1 MEDRGGT
8 VLGKIAYGSLFVVG
22 VPALLVAWAHGTA
35 AAVTLA
41 PIRSLPFG
49 VAFTAIGLAFVLSGM
64 WALRVHGGGLPMNA
78 FPPPRYVDRGA
89 YAIVPHPIYVGFCG
103 VVVGVCLL
111 TGSASGLWLVAPTAI
126 LGCVA
131 LVYGYEKHDLEARFG
146 PARAKTAIRLPEAS
160 EDRPVLLDR
169 ASVHLLVLGPWVG
182 IYEIIAALGTPPDA
196 VATFLPGEARWP
208 VLEWAELF
216 YFTMYPGVILVT
228 LVARTKATLRRF
240 AVRGLL
246 SMAIVFPLFLAL
258 PFVAP
263 PRPFTPTTLL
273 GDMLVFERA
282 VDTAACAFP
291 SYHVVFAIFA
301 AAAFAET
308 WPRARAIAWAWGA
321 GVGFACVATGMHTVV
336 DVIGGIVTAV
346 AVIRARDVW
355 EALRSAAERVA
366 GSWHEWRLGPLRV
379 INHGLYGGLATA
391 AGCAIAGTL
400 AGPRSAAAMALGAA
414 CTVLFAGL
422 WAQVIEGSPQ
432 LLRPYGYY
440 GGVIGI
446 IVGSML
452 APLVG
457 TPTWVMLA
465 ACATAGPWIQ
475 SIGRLR
481 CLVQGCCHGAPC
493 DPAVGI
499 RYTHPRSRVCKLAH
513 LVGVPVHPTPL
524 YSILWNVVIFAVM
537 ARLWSVHA
545 PLRFIGGLYLV
556 MTGLGRFVEEHYRG
570 EPQTMIRAGLR
581 LYQWIA
587 IVTVLAGIVV
597 TVIGPDGGAPSAQL
611 SWPPL
616 AAALVMGLLA
626 GAALGVDF
634 PSSNRRFS
642 RLV

>member
-1 MEDRGGT
+1 MAAGGSNI
-8 VLGKIAYGSLFVVG
+8 VGKVVYGALFALG
-22 VPALLVAWAHGTA
+22 VPALLAAWARGTA
-35 AAVTLA
+35 SAVRLV
-41 PIRSLPFG
+41 PIRSLPLGGTF
-49 VAFTAIGLAFVLSGM
+49 VAIGLALVLSGM

-89 YAIVPHPIYVGFCG
+89 YGLVPHPIYVGFCG
-103 VVVGVCLL
+103 IVMGTSLV
-111 TGSASGLWLVAPTAI
+111 TGSASGLWLVTPATV

-146 PARAKTAIRLPEAS
+146 PVRHVTAIRVPA
-160 EDRPVLLDR
+160 DVDGRPALLDR
-169 ASVHLLVLGPWVG
+169 ASVHLLVLGPWVAL
-182 IYEIIAALGTPPDA
+182 YQAIAELGPPPDA
-196 VATFLPGEARWP
+196 VATFLPGEASWP
-208 VLEWAELF
+208 IVEGAELV
-216 YFTMYPGVILVT
+216 YCTIYPAVILVT
-228 LVARTKATLRRF
+228 LVAKRTSTLRRF
-240 AVRGLL
+240 TVRGLL
-246 SMAIVFPLFLAL
+246 SMGLVFPLFLAL

-263 PRPFTPTTLL
+263 PRPFVPTSLPGELL
-273 GDMLVFERA
+273 AFERS
-282 VDTAACAFP
+282 VDTSACAFP
-291 SYHVVFAIFA
+291 SFHVVFAIFA

-308 WPRARAIAWAWGA
+308 WPRARVLCWAWAA
-321 GVGFACVATGMHTVV
+321 GVAIACVATGMHSVLDVV
-336 DVIGGIVTAV
+336 GGGA
-346 AVIRARDVW
+346 AALLVIRARWVW
-355 EALRSAAERVA
+355 ERLRRGAESIA
-366 GSWHEWRLGPLRV
+366 GSWHEWTIGPVRV

-400 AGPRSAAAMALGAA
+400 AGPRSWAAMALGAL
-414 CTVLFAGL
+414 CTVLFAGV

-446 IVGSML
+446 IVGSVL

-457 TPTWVMLA
+457 TPTWVMLG

-493 DPAVGI
+493 SEAVGI

-524 YSILWNVVIFAVM
+524 YSILWNAVIFVIM

-556 MTGLGRFVEEHYRG
+556 TTGLGRFVEESYRG
-570 EPQTMIRAGLR
+570 EPQTKIWAGLR

-587 IVTVLAGIVV
+587 IGTVLAGMVV
-597 TVIGPDGGAPSAQL
+597 TVVGPEGDAPSAVP

-616 AAALVMGLLA
+616 AAALVMGLFA

-642 RLV
+642 RLA